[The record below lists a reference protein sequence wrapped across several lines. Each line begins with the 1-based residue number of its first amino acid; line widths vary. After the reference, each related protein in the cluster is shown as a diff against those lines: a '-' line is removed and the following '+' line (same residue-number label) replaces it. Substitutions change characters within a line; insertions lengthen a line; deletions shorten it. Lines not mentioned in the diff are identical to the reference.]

1 MDPYRNSSEVEMSQ
15 LVLPS
20 HTSWQTNRNNLSG
33 GQLLKWMDTA
43 ACLAAEKHAGI
54 SCVTASADDLA
65 FESQILVGQVVII
78 KAKVNR

>member
-1 MDPYRNSSEVEMSQ
+1 MSQ

-20 HTSWQTNRNNLSG
+20 HTSWQTNHNYLSG

-43 ACLAAEKHAGI
+43 ACLAAEKHAGA
-54 SCVTASADDLA
+54 SCVTASADDLS
-65 FESQILVGQVVII
+65 FQRQILVGQVVIL